1 MIIEDLRAF
10 SIKEERAFFPIKEED
25 GDSFGSG
32 DRNGG
37 EMRVNAHEWA
47 ALMRCVFVW
56 RACVYVKG
64 TRA

>member
-1 MIIEDLRAF
+1 MIVEDLRAF
-10 SIKEERAFFPIKEED
+10 SIKEELAFFPIKEED

-47 ALMRCVFVW
+47 ALMRCFFAW
-56 RACVYVKG
+56 RACVYVKR